1 MWIINN
7 IAARTLIWLAVVTT
21 AVQGLPAASCGCA
34 SGKSCCQKD
43 EQSKGC
49 CSGTSSA
56 TKQHSC
62 CQQQSSG
69 PCRCTGAKICRCGDA
84 SPCREKAQ
92 SCCAGRAATK
102 TSTCCSS
109 CDTAGKPVCQCGT
122 NCQCSVNKE
131 PVEPATPP
139 PVESNSTEK
148 VASDSVSTVSLA
160 TAYQAPSARR
170 TRDASHLT
178 DALAALD
185 RCATLCRFTL

>member
-1 MWIINN
+1 MWITNN

-43 EQSKGC
+43 EQSQNC
-49 CSGTSSA
+49 CSAPSDAA
-56 TKQHSC
+56 TQHSC
-62 CQQQSSG
+62 CQQRSSG
-69 PCRCTGAKICRCGDA
+69 PCRRTGAKICRCKDT
-84 SPCREKAQ
+84 SPCRAKART
-92 SCCAGRAATK
+92 CCGGKTATK
-102 TSTCCSS
+102 TCCSS

-122 NCQCSVNKE
+122 NCRCSVNNE
-131 PVEPATPP
+131 PVEPATPL
-139 PVESNSTEK
+139 PVENNSAEK

-160 TAYQAPSARR
+160 TVYQAPSAPR